1 MEHAFTVED
10 LKALKDFQNASLD
23 DQKCMLFDALMG
35 LLTEA
40 VGAGDAESIANY
52 ARLVTEMWNDRDSN
66 WGEEYE

>member
-1 MEHAFTVED
+1 MEHAFTEED

-35 LLTEA
+35 LLTRA
-40 VGAGDAESIANY
+40 VEEGDTEFVVNY

-66 WGEEYE
+66 WGEEE